1 MGGKEYWRGRGRAFV
16 TANEDRW
23 SVMPHAEVSVPRF
36 VDRSVR
42 GQRHNGILAT
52 EKEEKGSIKR
62 KAVERREGPVL

>member
-36 VDRSVR
+36 ADRSVR
-42 GQRHNGILAT
+42 GNGIMESLPQ
-52 EKEEKGSIKR
+52 KKKKRGSIKR